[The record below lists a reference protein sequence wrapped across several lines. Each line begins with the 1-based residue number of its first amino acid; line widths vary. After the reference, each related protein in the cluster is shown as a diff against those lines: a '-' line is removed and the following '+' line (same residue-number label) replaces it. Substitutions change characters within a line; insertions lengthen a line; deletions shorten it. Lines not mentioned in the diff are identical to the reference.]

1 MYAVLLAIALAGGS
15 GRDMVERPPADAVI
29 APASAAERIAGQ
41 LQTGSLLF
49 SEGDCLAIKV
59 YAGGPYT
66 HVAVAVIENGT
77 PIIYDSMNTCGVRKQ
92 PLAEYLVTQAPDSV
106 TLFQPREALTADQA
120 AQLRCALE
128 SKLGTPY
135 AVIHHISGD
144 RSEDGV
150 HCSEYA
156 TDALMSINLV
166 HADRPPKVSP
176 SSLAD
181 GIAMHN
187 VYTQGETISLLVPIP
202 EEVGDNW
209 CEQLWIDTKLCCSN
223 CCRQMSAWF
232 LCR

>member
-1 MYAVLLAIALAGGS
+1 MYAVLLAVALAGGS
-15 GRDMVERPPADAVI
+15 GRDAADRPAADAVV
-29 APASAAERIAGQ
+29 APESAAERIAAQ

-66 HVAVAVIENGT
+66 HVAVVVMEGGT
-77 PIIYDSMNTCGVRKQ
+77 PIIYDSMNGCGVRKQ
-92 PLAEYLVTQAPDSV
+92 PLDQYLVTQAPDSV
-106 TLFQPREALTADQA
+106 TLFQPREPLTDEQS

-128 SKLGTPY
+128 SKIGTPY
-135 AVIHHISGD
+135 AVMHHLSGK

-156 TDALMSINLV
+156 TDALMALGLV
-166 HADRPPKVSP
+166 HAERPPKVSP
-176 SSLAD
+176 ASLAD
-181 GIAMHN
+181 GIVLHD
-187 VYTQGETISLLVPIP
+187 VYTQGETISLLAPVP

-209 CEQLWIDTKLCCSN
+209 CEQLWIDTKLCCFH

>member
-1 MYAVLLAIALAGGS
+1 MYALLLAVALAGGS
-15 GRDMVERPPADAVI
+15 GRDAEAPPAADVII
-29 APASAAERIAGQ
+29 APDFAAERIAAQ

-66 HVAVAVIENGT
+66 HVALAVIENNT
-77 PIIYDSMNTCGVRKQ
+77 PIIYDSMNGCGVRKQ

-106 TLFQPREALTADQA
+106 TLFQPREPLTVDQA

-128 SKLGTPY
+128 SRLGTHY
-135 AVIHHISGD
+135 AVWHHLSGE
-144 RSEDGV
+144 RSQDGV

-156 TDALMSINLV
+156 TDALMAIGLV
-166 HADRPPKVSP
+166 HAERPPKVSP

-181 GIAMHN
+181 GIALHD

-209 CEQLWIDTKLCCSN
+209 CEQLWIDTRLCCSN

>member
-1 MYAVLLAIALAGGS
+1 MYAVLLAVALAGGS
-15 GRDMVERPPADAVI
+15 GRDAADRPVADAVV
-29 APASAAERIAGQ
+29 APASAAERIAAQ
-41 LQTGSLLF
+41 VQAGSLLF

-77 PIIYDSMNTCGVRKQ
+77 PVIYDSMNGCGVRKQ
-92 PLAEYLVTQAPDSV
+92 PLADYLVTQAPDSV
-106 TLFQPREALTADQA
+106 TLFHPRTPLTQEQA
-120 AQLRCALE
+120 TQLRSVLD
-128 SKLGTPY
+128 SRLGTPY
-135 AVIHHISGD
+135 AVMHHLSGQ
-144 RSEDGV
+144 RSDDGV

-156 TDALMSINLV
+156 TDSLMAIGLV
-166 HADRPPKVSP
+166 HAEQPPKVSP

-181 GIAMHN
+181 GIVLHE
-187 VYTQGETISLLVPIP
+187 VYTQGETIALFVPIP
-202 EEVGDNW
+202 EEVGDSW